1 MKVKRWLESKNID
14 FEMQK
19 TFKDLKD
26 KKPLRFDFYLPKYN
40 YCIEVDGS
48 QPDEIVPFSYDGMSR
63 KEYLKSEKAL
73 EKLNSTKLH
82 DKMKEE
88 YCNNKNIKL
97 IR

>member
-1 MKVKRWLESKNID
+1 
-14 FEMQK
+14 
-19 TFKDLKD
+19 
-26 KKPLRFDFYLPKYN
+26 
-40 YCIEVDGS
+40 
-48 QPDEIVPFSYDGMSR
+48 MSR

-97 IR
+97 IRIPSKSIEGRSEEYKKILYNNLIKK